1 MRASMKKPVL
11 SCVEALV
18 LLACASA
25 AGAASEMR
33 HDPLAAR
40 PITNGK
46 LAYSTR
52 GGVWNTVRLYAVDQD
67 GSGGR
72 ILARCARSASPDCRI
87 GGYAWSPGG
96 KRIAFLRGVRG
107 GNLSSFVVKGDGTG
121 ERRLAGCGRPK
132 WPSCSI
138 RTFSGRLSWSPDG
151 SRLVVARDGSLFIVN
166 VDRRRFRRLTS
177 CGPASCSD
185 YDPSWAQRGARIVFV
200 RGGSIYSIRTD
211 GSDVTRLTNLAGY
224 AAHPVWSPDGSRI
237 AFETSGVGD
246 KVYAMAADG
255 SELTLLNSGPGGTGP
270 SYPVW
275 SPDGTQIVFFSTPG
289 SPGAFTAEVRVVKA
303 DGSEPRRL
311 YQGSCCVGT
320 WAAPIWSPDGRY
332 IVFGVGPLY
341 PDQFASGIFIMR
353 ADGTQLRRLT
363 TDIEEV
369 AWQRKP

>member
-1 MRASMKKPVL
+1 MRRLVPA
-11 SCVEALV
+11 CVAAIS

-25 AGAASEMR
+25 AGTASEIR
-33 HDPLAAR
+33 HDSLAAR
-40 PITNGK
+40 PIANGK

-52 GGVWNTVRLYAVDQD
+52 GGASNTVRLYAVDQD

-72 ILARCARSASPDCRI
+72 ILARCGRTASPDCRI
-87 GGYAWSPGG
+87 GGYTWSPRG

-107 GNLSSFVVKGDGTG
+107 GNLSLFVVKADGTR
-121 ERRLAGCGRPK
+121 EKRLAGCGKPK

-166 VDRRRFRRLTS
+166 VDRRSFRRLTS

-185 YDPSWAQRGARIVFV
+185 ADPSWAPRGARIVFV
-200 RGGSIYSIRTD
+200 RDGSIHSVRTD
-211 GSDVTRLTNLAGY
+211 GSDLTRLTNLAGY
-224 AAHPVWSPDGSRI
+224 AAQPVWSPNGSRI

-246 KVYAMAADG
+246 KVYAMAVDG
-255 SELTLLNSGPGGTGP
+255 SELTLLSSGPSGSGPGRP
-270 SYPVW
+270 LW

-289 SPGAFTAEVRVVKA
+289 SPGAFTAEVRVIKA

-311 YQGSCCVGT
+311 YQGSCCIGT

-332 IVFGVGPLY
+332 IAFGVGSLY
-341 PDQFASGIFIMR
+341 PDQFRSGIFIMR
-353 ADGTQLRRLT
+353 ADGTQLRMLT
-363 TDIEEV
+363 TNVEEV